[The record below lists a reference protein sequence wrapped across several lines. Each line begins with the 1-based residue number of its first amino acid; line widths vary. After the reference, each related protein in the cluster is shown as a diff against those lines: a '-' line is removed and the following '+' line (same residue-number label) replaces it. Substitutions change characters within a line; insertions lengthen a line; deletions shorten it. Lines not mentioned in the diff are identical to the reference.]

1 MDLDFFLPG
10 QQASKD
16 KTDFSIKTLD
26 LQESTFLQVPFLTL
40 RAMPGLQGRE
50 KTCLFPLHPLS
61 THKPQKPLI
70 KSQEFPRVAAS
81 RQPIKSQKRPTW
93 WRWLPWPMTLALH
106 PNDFKSTT
114 FAPNQVLLE
123 TMASKMIQSF
133 IFCDSY
139 LLKFWNQ
146 EKTDILSQYFQ
157 M

>member
-1 MDLDFFLPG
+1 
-10 QQASKD
+10 
-16 KTDFSIKTLD
+16 
-26 LQESTFLQVPFLTL
+26 
-40 RAMPGLQGRE
+40 MPGLQARE

-70 KSQEFPRVAAS
+70 KSQEFPRVAVS
-81 RQPIKSQKRPTW
+81 RQPIKSLKRPTW

-133 IFCDSY
+133 IFCDSC

-146 EKTDILSQYFQ
+146 DKNWYFIPVLSDVICKLARRRVCSHFIHSILTRRKKTESNIWNFI
-157 M
+157 